1 MVWKL
6 LRKNISPVQIAGY
19 AIANL
24 IGLAIIIGAVK
35 FYTDI
40 STTWHDEDSLFKKDY
55 LIISKQ
61 VSTLNTMGVAQGKT
75 EFSQDEIAELK
86 AQPWVKGLGQFSSAN
101 FNVNMSMVIGGR
113 GMSTYLFFEAIP
125 DEFLDISP
133 EQWNFDPAHPMIP
146 IILSKDYLTLY
157 NFGFA
162 ATRGMPQLSESVMSR
177 LPITMTLSGNG
188 LSESLPARIVG
199 FSSRLNTVAVPQRFL
214 DWANERFSTGPAPD
228 PSRLVVEVSAVGDPA
243 IAKYFEKHG
252 YEIAGDKND
261 NSRAAYFLT
270 VITTIVIAVGA
281 VISLL
286 AFFILMLSIYLLLQK
301 NRQKLHDLMLLGYT
315 PLAVARCYYVLITV
329 INVTV
334 LILATGAALLAST
347 WWAPRLDDI
356 GIEPSSPLAA
366 ILVGVVIIVLITAA
380 NVLSIRRIVHKN
392 FFNS

>member
-19 AIANL
+19 AVANL
-24 IGLAIIIGAVK
+24 IGLAIIIAAVK

-40 STTWHDEDSLFKKDY
+40 SSSWQGEDSLFKEDY

-61 VSTLNTMGVAQGKT
+61 VSALNTTGLITGST
-75 EFSQDEIAELK
+75 DFTPSEIQQIEK
-86 AQPWVKGLGQFSSAN
+86 QPWVKSVGSFTAAN
-101 FNVNMSMVIGGR
+101 FHVNMSMEIGGR

-125 DEFLDISP
+125 DRYLDIAP
-133 EQWNFDPAHPMIP
+133 ADWNFDPSNPEIP
-146 IILSKDYLTLY
+146 VILSKDYLTLY

-177 LPITMTLSGNG
+177 LPITMTLTGNG
-188 LSESLPARIVG
+188 LSESFPSRIVG
-199 FSSRLNTVAVPQRFL
+199 FSSRLNTVAVPLSFL
-214 DWANERFSTGPAPD
+214 EWANDRFSSSPAPN

-243 IAKYFEKHG
+243 IQKFMDAHG

-270 VITTIVIAVGA
+270 VITTIVLAVGLI
-281 VISLL
+281 ISLL

-315 PLAVARCYYVLITV
+315 PGQVARCYYVLIAVTNLAVLALASV
-329 INVTV
+329 IA
-334 LILATGAALLAST
+334 LTGAG
-347 WWAPRLDDI
+347 WWTPRLSDI
-356 GIEPSSPLAA
+356 GIEPSSPLTA
-366 ILVGVVIIVLITAA
+366 ILVGVVIIAVITAV
-380 NVLSIRRIVHKN
+380 NLVSIRRTIHRN
-392 FFNS
+392 FYD